1 MAKIKRALVS
11 VSDKQGL
18 AEFAKGL
25 SGLGVEILSTGGTA
39 KALADA
45 GVPVIEVSDYTGF
58 PEMMDGRVK
67 TLHPKIHGGLLALR
81 DNKKHLEEAEKNG
94 IKLIDMVVVNLY
106 PFEQT
111 VSKDGVQLE
120 EAIEKIDIGGPSML
134 RSGAKNY
141 KSVAVVCRP
150 QRYGEVLKEMQANNG
165 DLSEATLSS
174 LALDVF
180 NHTAH
185 YDSAIFNFL
194 SPRLN
199 GEKFPHYLTVSPERV
214 AVLRY
219 GENPHQQA
227 AFYRDNSFKEP
238 AASNCKVLSGKEMSY
253 NNYLDA
259 ESGIELI
266 KEFSEPAIAI
276 IKHNNPCG
284 TATGLDSVKAYEAA
298 LACDPVSAFG
308 GIVVSNRPLPEKL
321 AELISQRFYELVI
334 APSYEGKSVEI
345 LTQKKNLRVIELAG
359 IDKATRVPEI
369 HVKSIAG
376 GLLAQDRNVSLFGPD
391 GFKTVT
397 KRAPTPEEKD
407 ALEFAWKVCKHVKSN
422 AIVYAT
428 RDRSIGVGAG
438 QMSRVDSANI
448 GIMKAENAGLSV
460 KGTVMASDA
469 YFPFRDGIDA
479 AAKAGVTAIVQP
491 GGSINDQKVI
501 DAADEHGIAMVFT
514 GMRHTRH

>member
-1 MAKIKRALVS
+1 MAKIKRALIS
-11 VSDKQGL
+11 VSDKAGL
-18 AEFAKGL
+18 VEFAKGL
-25 SGLGVEILSTGGTA
+25 SSLGVEILSTGGTA
-39 KALADA
+39 KSLADA
-45 GVPVIEVSDYTGF
+45 GVKTIEVSDYTGF

-67 TLHPKIHGGLLALR
+67 TLHPKIHGGLLCLR

-106 PFEQT
+106 PFEST
-111 VSKDGVQLE
+111 AAKPDVKLP

-150 QRYGEVLKEMQANNG
+150 EKYSAILEELKKNNCE
-165 DLSEATLSS
+165 LSEATLSS

-180 NHTAH
+180 NHTSH

-194 SPRLN
+194 SSRLG
-199 GEKFPHYLTVSPERV
+199 GEKFPHYLTISPERV

-238 AASNCKVLSGKEMSY
+238 VASNCKVLSGKEMSY

-266 KEFSEPAIAI
+266 KEFDEPAITI

-284 TATGLDSVKAYEAA
+284 TAVGKDLVAAYEAA

-321 AELISQRFYELVI
+321 AGLINQRFYELVI

-345 LTQKKNLRVIELAG
+345 LTAKKNLRVIELPG
-359 IDKATRVPEI
+359 IDKATRTPEI

-376 GLLAQDRNVSLFGPD
+376 GLLVQDRNVSLFGEG
-391 GFKTVT
+391 GFKVVT
-397 KRAPTPEEKD
+397 KRAPTDDEKK

-428 RDRSIGVGAG
+428 KDRSIGVGAG

-460 KGTVMASDA
+460 AGTVMASDA
-469 YFPFRDGIDA
+469 FFPFRDGVDA
-479 AAKAGVTAIVQP
+479 AAKAGVTAIVEP
-491 GGSINDQKVI
+491 GGSIKDAEVI
-501 DAADEHGIAMVFT
+501 AAADEHNIAMVFT